1 MGTKDIL
8 IIDKDHGKVFT
19 VSLAARFMV
28 CLKENPTTGYQWEA
42 ETFDPEILELLE
54 TDYSESTKDT
64 YGGGGE
70 KKFVFRAKT
79 KGISVIRMFLRHQWE
94 KKESPLV
101 HFEVTIKVD

>member
-19 VSLAARFMV
+19 VSLAARFIV

-42 ETFDPEILELLE
+42 DTFDPEILELVE
-54 TDYSESTKDT
+54 TDYSESTKGA

-70 KKFVFRAKT
+70 KKFVFRAIT
-79 KGISVIRMFLRHQWE
+79 KGISVIRIFLRHQWG